1 MPPTTFRIAIIGAG
15 PGGLLCARILQRYGV
30 PVTVWERDLGPVGPA
45 PGGSLELRATGGR
58 ALRAAGLADAFRAAS
73 WPAGPETRLL
83 APTGEVLR
91 EEAAGPGAAERRG
104 IGRRE
109 LRRLLL
115 AALAP
120 GTVRWGAYLRTL
132 HPRGGGRHQAVFD
145 DGRSAAFDLVIGAD
159 GTWSRVRPLLS
170 DATPHHSGVSYAET
184 ALDDVDTRHPG
195 AAELVGRGTLL
206 ALSGREGLLARREA
220 GGRIG
225 VYAALRGSQDWAREA
240 GVSLA
245 DTEAVRA
252 VLLARFTGWDERL
265 RALLRDGDQPFAD
278 RPLFA
283 LPVPHTW
290 PHTPGLT
297 LLGDAAHLM
306 TPFSGPGADL
316 ALYDGWELARHLAEA
331 HTWQTDPDEAVR
343 AYEAALFP
351 RSAAAAGTAARDLA
365 AAFAQ
370 DAPRPARRRLR
381 RPHPHGR

>member
-30 PVTVWERDLGPVGPA
+30 PVTVWEREPGPEGPA
-45 PGGSLELRATGGR
+45 PGGPLELRAAGGR
-58 ALRAAGLADAFRAAS
+58 AALRAAGLATAFRAAAR
-73 WPAGPETRLL
+73 PAGRETRLL
-83 APTGEVLR
+83 APTGALLR
-91 EEAAGPGAAERRG
+91 RETPDAGAAERLE
-104 IGRRE
+104 IGRPE

-115 AALAP
+115 DALAP
-120 GTVRWGAYLRTL
+120 GTVRWGAHLRTL

-145 DGRSAAFDLVIGAD
+145 DGRTAVFDLVIGAD

-170 DATPHHSGVSYAET
+170 DADPHYAGVSYVET
-184 ALDDVDTRHPG
+184 ALDDADARHPG
-195 AAELVGRGTLL
+195 AARLVGRGRML
-206 ALSGREGLLARREA
+206 ALSGGPGLLARREA
-220 GGRIG
+220 GGRIL
-225 VYAALRGSQDWAREA
+225 VYAALPGAEDWAREA

-252 VLLARFTGWDERL
+252 VLLARFAGWDARL
-265 RALLRDGDQPFAD
+265 RALLGDSDEGFTD

-306 TPFSGPGADL
+306 APFSGPGADL
-316 ALYDGWELARHLAEA
+316 ALLDGCELARRLVEA
-331 HTWQTDPDEAVR
+331 HTWQADPDQAVR
-343 AYEAALFP
+343 AYEAALFA

-365 AAFAQ
+365 AAFGRG
-370 DAPRPARRRLR
+370 APRPARRLR
-381 RPHPHGR
+381 RPHPLGR